1 MWGILETS
9 EVLQNLEKENRKTN
23 IDKFLIKCL

>member
-9 EVLQNLEKENRKTN
+9 EVLQNLEKENHKTN